1 MRGSG
6 CCCSARRSARGGGSI
21 DGCRG
26 TFERG
31 CNHLKH
37 FKLYFCGGF
46 ETHLMLCAEA
56 GEGSCSADE
65 EAAGGAA
72 GGGGEVKEWQM
83 IKMVILLI
91 ATMNS
96 SSHDTTQALTPDTL
110 TCRIASHFQQLH
122 SKSAGI
128 LLGDSS
134 LVEPTFTFSDF
145 PNSRDQSN
153 FDGDRAG
160 GLIHKQQ
167 RAATAAATCRL
178 RRQ

>member
-6 CCCSARRSARGGGSI
+6 CCCSAGRSARGGGSI

-26 TFERG
+26 TFKRG
-31 CNHLKH
+31 CNRLKH
-37 FKLYFCGGF
+37 FTLFFSGGF

-56 GEGSCSADE
+56 GEGSCSAGE
-65 EAAGGAA
+65 EAAAGAA

-83 IKMVILLI
+83 INVVILLI
-91 ATMNS
+91 ATMS
-96 SSHDTTQALTPDTL
+96 SSLHNTTQALPPNTL
-110 TCRIASHFQQLH
+110 TCRIAAHFQQLH

-134 LVEPTFTFSDF
+134 LAEPTFTFSDF
-145 PNSRDQSN
+145 SNSRDQSN

-160 GLIHKQQ
+160 GLVHKQQ
-167 RAATAAATCRL
+167 RAATAAATFRL